1 MGAALVPPDRCL
13 VETDTPYLAP
23 PPHRQEQNEPAFV
36 RYVGAALGA
45 VWGISIDEVATVTA
59 NNAARVFGR

>member
-1 MGAALVPPDRCL
+1 LVPPDRCL

-36 RYVGAALGA
+36 RYVGAVLAD
-45 VWGISIDEVATVTA
+45 VWHISVDEVAAVTA
-59 NNAARVFGR
+59 TNAARVFGR